1 MFAQIVVCTSHTH
14 KDRSPCLSTS
24 VMESRERFCALFI
37 QPSEQMFMQ

>member
-1 MFAQIVVCTSHTH
+1 MFAQIVVCT
-14 KDRSPCLSTS
+14 RSPCLSTS